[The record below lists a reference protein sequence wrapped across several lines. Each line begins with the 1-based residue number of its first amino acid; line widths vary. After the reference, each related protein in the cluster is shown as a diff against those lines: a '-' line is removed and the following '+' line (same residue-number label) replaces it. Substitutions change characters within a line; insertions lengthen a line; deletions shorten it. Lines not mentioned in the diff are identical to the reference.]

1 MKFRSA
7 IAALA
12 LASVALVGVAACSD
26 SKKDDNASS
35 SSATTSAVSSDAQSS
50 TVATDLTTDEA
61 TKLIRTVL
69 DPKTSAS
76 DKAAAIDGPAGLG
89 EAAQG
94 VAMGFSAA
102 GYTPDLF
109 TATKVSGTGT
119 DAATATIN
127 VKGPHGTAD
136 MPVKYVKKD
145 GSWKLSADVLSILQ
159 QAAGGH

>member
-35 SSATTSAVSSDAQSS
+35 SSTTTTSATASPST

-61 TKLIRTVL
+61 TKLLRTVL

-76 DKAAAIDGPAGLG
+76 AKSDVIDGPTGMGL
-89 EAAQG
+89 AAQG
-94 VAMGFSAA
+94 VATGFNAA
-102 GYTPDLF
+102 GYTPDVF
-109 TATKVSGTGT
+109 TATKVTGT
-119 DAATATIN
+119 AENEATATVN

-136 MPVKYVKKD
+136 MTVKYVKKD
-145 GSWKLSADVLSILQ
+145 GHWKLSADVLSILQ

>member
-35 SSATTSAVSSDAQSS
+35 TSTTSSAPASASSE
-50 TVATDLTTDEA
+50 VATDLTTDQA

-76 DKAAAIDGPAGLG
+76 DKSAAIDGPAGLG

-94 VAMGFSAA
+94 VATGFNAA
-102 GYTPDLF
+102 GYTADLF

-119 DAATATIN
+119 DAAQATIN

-136 MPVKYVKKD
+136 MTVKYVKKD
-145 GSWKLSADVLSILQ
+145 GNWKLSADVLSILQ